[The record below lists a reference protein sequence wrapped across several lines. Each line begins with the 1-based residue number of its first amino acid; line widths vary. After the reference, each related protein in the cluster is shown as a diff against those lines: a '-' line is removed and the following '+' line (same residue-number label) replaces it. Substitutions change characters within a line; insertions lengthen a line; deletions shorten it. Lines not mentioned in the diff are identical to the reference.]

1 MSSAPTAARAAQ
13 GYAEQLAAQQ
23 QQRDARRHHDAGYE
37 QGLDDQWRV
46 CAAWL
51 FWSGAAFGG
60 AVSAALVWLLLPLG
74 GLA

>member
-1 MSSAPTAARAAQ
+1 MSIDRLSAAPADAELL
-13 GYAEQLAAQQ
+13 AEQRGRCAALT
-23 QQRDARRHHDAGYE
+23 RHHAAGYE

-60 AVSAALVWLLLPLG
+60 AVSAALVWLVVPLG
-74 GLA
+74 ALA